1 MRDYNDLS
9 NTSVGNETQRY
20 EDTTNLLAQ
29 ALTRVHAHEQQAAL
43 NALAAA
49 TNRLGGR
56 TYGPTHPATRALE
69 LINAAIDA
77 AMIDTERKRDSAS
90 YAIRQSMQLL
100 DAATEHE
107 SADEGELIAD
117 GGRRVQACPFCDE
130 ADLQR
135 RIDLERARALF
146 YCNSCMTP
154 VEEPHERDAYC
165 NGGPTTSV
173 RLEESEPGVIG
184 GDD

>member
-1 MRDYNDLS
+1 MAQYRY
-9 NTSVGNETQRY
+9 SVTCE
-20 EDTTNLLAQ
+20 EC
-29 ALTRVHAHEQQAAL
+29 
-43 NALAAA
+43 
-49 TNRLGGR
+49 
-56 TYGPTHPATRALE
+56 
-69 LINAAIDA
+69 
-77 AMIDTERKRDSAS
+77 
-90 YAIRQSMQLL
+90 
-100 DAATEHE
+100 
-107 SADEGELIAD
+107 GEI
-117 GGRRVQACPFCDE
+117 E